1 MQGKEVDPF
10 RGFLGKGKEGREWG
24 ACVCSAPVGAGTMVG
39 GRRPVGSWRGPGLVR
54 LGFAQFFLK
63 IEKEN

>member
-1 MQGKEVDPF
+1 MDPF

-24 ACVCSAPVGAGTMVG
+24 AGWGACVRSAPVGAGTIVG

-54 LGFAQFFLK
+54 LGFAKFFF
-63 IEKEN
+63 

>member
-1 MQGKEVDPF
+1 MDPF
-10 RGFLGKGKEGREWG
+10 RGFLGKGKAGRESGAGWG
-24 ACVCSAPVGAGTMVG
+24 ACVHSAPVGARITVG
-39 GRRPVGSWRGPGLVR
+39 GRRPVGSCRGPGLVR